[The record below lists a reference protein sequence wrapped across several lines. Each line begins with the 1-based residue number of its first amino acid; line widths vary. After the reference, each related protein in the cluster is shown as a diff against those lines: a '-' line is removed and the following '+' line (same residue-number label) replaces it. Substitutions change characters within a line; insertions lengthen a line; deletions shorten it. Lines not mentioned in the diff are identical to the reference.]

1 MNNSPP
7 ARISGFRAK
16 DWIKI
21 SRAPS
26 QVINTQLGDKV
37 ELECEVL
44 GSPAPEIQWYKGSQL
59 IQEVIFKRFVRS
71 LTFFPSKNKSKKFS
85 GLPTD

>member
-59 IQEVIFKRFVRS
+59 IQEVI
-71 LTFFPSKNKSKKFS
+71 
-85 GLPTD
+85 